1 MEKNNFDAV
10 VTNHKLLVAAVG
22 LNQCKSWFIKQY
34 LPAVAKNILKWFQ
47 RPIISSAAYFRICL
61 NQNLHSDISNHNLK
75 NPEREKFVR
84 KEMKSEVVLMI
95 LTVAILGVAIDG
107 CQCKVV
113 QFIFGDSLSDVGN
126 NMYLSRSLAQASLPW
141 YGIDFGNGLPNGRF
155 TNGRTVA
162 DIIGDN
168 TGLPRPPAF
177 LDPSLTE
184 DAILENGVNYA
195 SGGGGILNE
204 TGGYFIQR
212 LSLNKQIELFQG
224 TQQLITNKIG
234 KAKAQEF
241 FQEARYVVALGSNDF
256 INNYLMPVYSD
267 SWKYND
273 QTFVDYLMGTL
284 EGQLKQLHRL
294 GARELMVFGLG
305 PMGCIPL
312 QRVLS
317 TTGECQDR
325 TNKLAISFNR
335 ASGKLLDNL
344 SSKLAN
350 ASFKFGDAYDVVDDV
365 ISNPY
370 KYGFNNSDSPC
381 CSFGQI
387 RPALTCVPAS
397 TLCKDRSKY
406 VFWDEYHPS
415 DGANELIANELIKK
429 FGFAHVNDTN
439 SPASAPSPVIAPSP
453 AE

>member
-1 MEKNNFDAV
+1 MKFNVAL
-10 VTNHKLLVAAVG
+10 TLLVVSLVG
-22 LNQCKSWFIKQY
+22 L
-34 LPAVAKNILKWFQ
+34 
-47 RPIISSAAYFRICL
+47 PI
-61 NQNLHSDISNHNLK
+61 Q
-75 NPEREKFVR
+75 
-84 KEMKSEVVLMI
+84 
-95 LTVAILGVAIDG
+95 G
-107 CQCKVV
+107 CHGKVV

-126 NMYLSRSLAQASLPW
+126 NKYLSRSLAQANLPY

-177 LDPSLTE
+177 MDPSLTE
-184 DAILENGVNYA
+184 DVILENGINYA

-212 LSLNKQIELFQG
+212 LSLWKQIELFQG
-224 TQQLITNKIG
+224 TTELMKNKLG
-234 KAKAQEF
+234 KQAADKF

-273 QTFVDYLMGTL
+273 QTFVEYLMETL
-284 EGQLKQLHRL
+284 QKQLLVLHSL
-294 GARELMVFGLG
+294 GARQLMVFGLG

-317 TTGECQDR
+317 TTGQCQEKA
-325 TNKLAISFNR
+325 NKLALSFNK
-335 ASGKLLDNL
+335 ASSNLLVSL
-344 SSKLAN
+344 ESKLPN

-365 ISNPY
+365 IRNPY

-381 CSFGQI
+381 CSLGNI
-387 RPALTCVPAS
+387 RPALTCIPAS
-397 TLCKDRSKY
+397 TLCEDRSKY

-415 DGANELIANELIKK
+415 DSANELIAKELIKK
-429 FGFAHVNDTN
+429 FGFAGVNAN
-439 SPASAPSPVIAPSP
+439 APASAPAPEFAIAPSP
-453 AE
+453 VDD

>member
-1 MEKNNFDAV
+1 MM
-10 VTNHKLLVAAVG
+10 KLELVALAIWMA
-22 LNQCKSWFIKQY
+22 S
-34 LPAVAKNILKWFQ
+34 
-47 RPIISSAAYFRICL
+47 
-61 NQNLHSDISNHNLK
+61 
-75 NPEREKFVR
+75 
-84 KEMKSEVVLMI
+84 
-95 LTVAILGVAIDG
+95 ILGG
-107 CQCKVV
+107 ECKVV

-126 NMYLSRSLAQASLPW
+126 NMHLSKSLAQASLPW

-162 DIIGDN
+162 DIIGDS

-177 LDPSLTE
+177 LDPSLT
-184 DAILENGVNYA
+184 DDLILENGVNYA

-224 TQQLITNKIG
+224 TQRMIINKIG
-234 KAKAQEF
+234 EEKSRKF
-241 FQEARYVVALGSNDF
+241 FQESQYVVALGSNDF

-273 QTFVDYLMGTL
+273 QTFIAYLMDTL
-284 EGQLKQLHRL
+284 EGQLRKLHGM
-294 GARELMVFGLG
+294 GARELIVFGLG

-317 TTGECQDR
+317 TTGECQEK
-325 TNKLAISFNR
+325 TNKLALAFNG
-335 ASGKLLDNL
+335 ASSKLLDRL
-344 SSKLAN
+344 SNKLAN
-350 ASFKFGDAYDVVDDV
+350 ASFKFGDAYDVVNDV

-387 RPALTCVPAS
+387 RPALTCLPAS
-397 TLCKDRSKY
+397 TLCEDRSKY

-415 DGANELIANELIKK
+415 DSANELIAKELIKK
-429 FGFAHVNDTN
+429 FGFTRVDGTKP
-439 SPASAPSPVIAPSP
+439 PASAPSPALAHSPALAPSP
-453 AE
+453 EG

>member
-1 MEKNNFDAV
+1 MKFEVALAIWVVVAV
-10 VTNHKLLVAAVG
+10 
-22 LNQCKSWFIKQY
+22 
-34 LPAVAKNILKWFQ
+34 
-47 RPIISSAAYFRICL
+47 
-61 NQNLHSDISNHNLK
+61 
-75 NPEREKFVR
+75 
-84 KEMKSEVVLMI
+84 
-95 LTVAILGVAIDG
+95 LGVTIDG
-107 CQCKVV
+107 GECKIV

-177 LDPSLTE
+177 LSPSLTE
-184 DAILENGVNYA
+184 DLILENGVNYA

-224 TQQLITNKIG
+224 TQQMIISKIG
-234 KAKAQEF
+234 KEKSDEF
-241 FQEARYVVALGSNDF
+241 FKESQYVVALGSNDF

-273 QTFVDYLMGTL
+273 QSFIDYLMETL
-284 EGQLKQLHRL
+284 EGQLRKLHSF
-294 GARELMVFGLG
+294 GARKLMVFGLG

-317 TTGECQDR
+317 TTGNCQEK
-325 TNKLAISFNR
+325 TNKLAIAFNTA
-335 ASGKLLDNL
+335 ASKLLDNL
-344 SSKLAN
+344 STKLVN
-350 ASFKFGDAYDVVDDV
+350 ASFKFGEAYDVVNDV
-365 ISNPY
+365 ISNPN
-370 KYGFNNSDSPC
+370 KYGFDNADSPC

-387 RPALTCVPAS
+387 RPALTCLPAS
-397 TLCKDRSKY
+397 TLCEDRSKY

-415 DGANELIANELIKK
+415 DSANELIANELIKK
-429 FGFAHVNDTN
+429 FGFGRVNATN
-439 SPASAPSPVIAPSP
+439 APPASAAPSPVTAPSPAIAPSP
-453 AE
+453 EG